1 MKIPTNPNKFQFS
14 KFKVLGIG
22 CVLLLMGICAGP
34 ASAQKVSNLIFF
46 GDSNTD
52 GGRYSILPQFTTGPK
67 ANVLNLHGSY
77 TTPGGLMWSQYLGQN
92 FGIGVATTATANANF
107 LAPGGNNFTA
117 GNARINL
124 PGNAAIGENAWSAE
138 QQISAYLNS
147 TGGKADP
154 NAVYVVAIGTN
165 DLKPTTPGGLGN
177 VVNPGGVSNFS
188 GLTTLAQQTASLVST
203 LQAAGA
209 KYILVPNVST
219 APGTRNG
226 AAAWNAA
233 GFNGAVGAFDQTWIN
248 SLNFYNQSLW
258 NNLSRSGINFIPVD
272 RAGLGDY
279 VLLNAAKFGF
289 TNTNIATPAC
299 GAVAAIDCLLV
310 NLVAPNAMNTHFFA
324 DTIGHNS
331 SAGQKIEADYVYN
344 LLVAPS
350 EISLLAEMPIKARAT
365 MVETFRNNIPLKF
378 GKVGESYTWVGGDV
392 TQIKQ
397 TNSFT
402 GFDFGRATPKAI
414 SVGVHYQ
421 PSPHWLLG
429 GGLTAGTYS
438 QPLGRGK
445 LEQTETAGSL
455 YSAFR
460 DKAAFFNAIATVGT
474 LSNALR
480 RQVTLGITTEYN
492 QADNNGKNL
501 SLALQG
507 GYNFEM
513 RIGSSTLTHGPVV
526 GILAQQVRID
536 GLTEATSGGGFT
548 ALSFAGQKR
557 LSAVSEVGYQANLDF
572 GIWQPFMKISYN
584 QEQVTAGRVITTS
597 LTTVAAPSYTMPATQ
612 TGKYWTTSAVGVR
625 AKFSRDIIGYMVIN
639 GQNGQS
645 SLSSYGLSAGVS
657 TSF

>member
-1 MKIPTNPNKFQFS
+1 MKISTSPNKLGFS
-14 KFKVLGIG
+14 KFKVLAAF
-22 CVLLLMGICAGP
+22 CFLMGIFAGP

-52 GGRYSILPQFTTGPK
+52 SGRYSILPQFTTGPN

-92 FGIGVATTATANANF
+92 FGLGVATTATVNANV

-177 VVNPGGVSNFS
+177 VVNPGGVSNFA

-350 EISLLAEMPIKARAT
+350 EISLLGEMPIKARAT
-365 MVETFRNNIPLKF
+365 MVETFRNNIPLNL
-378 GKVGESYTWVGGDV
+378 GKVGERHIWVGGDV

-402 GFDFGRATPKAI
+402 GFDFGRATPKTI
-414 SVGVHYQ
+414 SVGGHYQ
-421 PSPHWLLG
+421 MTPHWLLG

-474 LSNALR
+474 LSNAVR

-513 RIGSSTLTHGPVV
+513 RVGSSTLTHGPVV

-557 LSAVSEVGYQANLDF
+557 SSAVSEVGYQANLDF
-572 GIWQPFMKISYN
+572 GIWQPFMKIGYH
-584 QEQVTAGRVITTS
+584 QEQFTADRVITTS

-612 TGKYWTTSAVGVR
+612 TGKYWATSAVGVR
-625 AKFSRDIIGYMVIN
+625 AKFGRDILGYAVIN
-639 GQNGQS
+639 GQNGQG
-645 SLSSYGLSAGVS
+645 SLSSYGLSVGVS